1 MTVRI
6 LNHGLRSFGSYCG
19 LNYAYAYIKNIVT
32 YTEAVLA
39 MMEEVLGGFRQSWIL
54 RKNI

>member
-6 LNHGLRSFGSYCG
+6 LNHGLSSFGSYCG

-32 YTEAVLA
+32 YTEAVL
-39 MMEEVLGGFRQSWIL
+39 GGFKQSWIL

>member
-6 LNHGLRSFGSYCG
+6 LNHGLSSFGSCCG

-32 YTEAVLA
+32 YTAAVLA

>member
-6 LNHGLRSFGSYCG
+6 LDHGLSSFGSYCG
-19 LNYAYAYIKNIVT
+19 LNYAYASIKNIVT

-39 MMEEVLGGFRQSWIL
+39 MMEEVLGGFKQSWIL

>member
-6 LNHGLRSFGSYCG
+6 LDHGLSSFGSYCG
-19 LNYAYAYIKNIVT
+19 LNYAYTA
-32 YTEAVLA
+32 AALA
-39 MMEEVLGGFRQSWIL
+39 MMEEVLGGFKQSWIL

>member
-6 LNHGLRSFGSYCG
+6 LDHGLSSFRSYCG

-39 MMEEVLGGFRQSWIL
+39 MMEEVLGGFKQSWIL

>member
-6 LNHGLRSFGSYCG
+6 LNHGLSSFGSYCG

-32 YTEAVLA
+32 AAVLA
-39 MMEEVLGGFRQSWIL
+39 MMEEVLGGFKQSWIL